1 MEVIIIITTV
11 FQDTCTHGQHLPIED
26 TRMGC
31 FGEKKR
37 KYFFSGTVR
46 YTLIPIFFYLL
57 YTQRKGN
64 IRKEAVVI
72 YFVLSPWFLF
82 A

>member
-1 MEVIIIITTV
+1 MEGV
-11 FQDTCTHGQHLPIED
+11 FHDTCPHGAHLPIED

-31 FGEKKR
+31 FGEKKKR

-46 YTLIPIFFYLL
+46 YTLIPIFLSFV
-57 YTQRKGN
+57 YTKKKKYQQGGGRD
-64 IRKEAVVI
+64 IFRVVSAD
-72 YFVLSPWFLF
+72 FSF